1 MGSIEKIHEM
11 LVSKECSCTEL
22 TKSYLDEIEKADGEL
37 NAYVN
42 VTGEEALKT
51 AEAVDRKI
59 ASGEE
64 IGMLEG
70 VPMTLKDNISTK
82 GIETTCCSKILTG
95 YKPIYNATV
104 WETLAGENAVM
115 LGKTNMDEFAMGSS
129 CETSYFGGAMNP
141 FDSNYVSGGSSGGV
155 ASAVGANIAAYG
167 LGSDTGG
174 SIRQPASFCG
184 IVGLKPTYGAVSRY
198 GLIAYASSLDQIGP
212 ITKSVEDAAI
222 VFDAISKRDEKDS
235 TSKGFVGDT
244 YSKLN
249 NDIKG
254 MKIGIAKEYLEGVR
268 DDVKEA
274 VLKAADI
281 YKSMGAEIVYF
292 DLPEL
297 KFALPVYY
305 IIACAEASSNLGR
318 YDGIRFGY
326 KTDHYNGT
334 HDMVCRTRSEGFGEE
349 VKRRI
354 LLGTY
359 VLSAGYYDAYYKK
372 AQNLRGLIS
381 PFMGEKLRG
390 ENDYKFIAVEPASC
404 PSLTRGKF
412 AYDFCDTGM
421 ICPLAKMYTLGS
433 GFIPSAN
440 HAGGLRFH
448 GMSSTLSQLYHDG
461 LMEARAVEQTSV
473 FAAAEQFARVEGI
486 LPAPESS
493 HAIRVAI
500 DEALKC
506 KETGEEK
513 TILFGLTGTGY
524 FDMVAYQKYNDG
536 EMSDYIPTDADL
548 QQGFDGLPKV
558 DRFVKTVS
566 FF

>member
-1 MGSIEKIHEM
+1 MGTISKIHEM
-11 LVSKECSCTEL
+11 LVSKQCSCTEL
-22 TKSYLDEIEKADGEL
+22 TKSYLDEIEKSNGEL

-42 VTGEEALKT
+42 ITGKEALKT
-51 AEAVDRKI
+51 AEQVDKKI
-59 ASGEE
+59 SGGEE

-104 WETLAGENAVM
+104 WDELANQNAVM

-129 CETSYFGGAMNP
+129 CETSYFGGATNP
-141 FDSNYVSGGSSGGV
+141 FNTKHVSGGSSGGA

-212 ITKSVEDAAI
+212 ITKSVEDASI
-222 VFDAISKRDEKDS
+222 VFDAISKFDDRDS
-235 TSKGFVGDT
+235 TSQGNLGGET

-254 MKIGIAKEYLEGVR
+254 MKIGIAHEYLDGVR
-268 DDVKEA
+268 DDVKESI
-274 VLKAADI
+274 LKAAEV
-281 YKSMGAEIVYF
+281 YKSLGAEIVYF

-326 KTDHYNGT
+326 KTEHYNGT
-334 HDMVCRTRSEGFGEE
+334 HDMVCRTRSEGFGDE
-349 VKRRI
+349 VKKRI

-372 AQNLRGLIS
+372 AQNLRGTIVKAFDNAFEKCDVILAPTVPMTAFEMGHAVSDPIETYLTDICTVPVNIAGLPGVSVPCGFNANGMPIGMQLIGKRFDES
-381 PFMGEKLRG
+381 TIL
-390 ENDYKFIAVEPASC
+390 NAAYKYQQA
-404 PSLTRGKF
+404 
-412 AYDFCDTGM
+412 
-421 ICPLAKMYTLGS
+421 
-433 GFIPSAN
+433 
-440 HAGGLRFH
+440 
-448 GMSSTLSQLYHDG
+448 
-461 LMEARAVEQTSV
+461 
-473 FAAAEQFARVEGI
+473 
-486 LPAPESS
+486 APENFK
-493 HAIRVAI
+493 
-500 DEALKC
+500 DTKW
-506 KETGEEK
+506 G
-513 TILFGLTGTGY
+513 
-524 FDMVAYQKYNDG
+524 
-536 EMSDYIPTDADL
+536 
-548 QQGFDGLPKV
+548 
-558 DRFVKTVS
+558 VKL
-566 FF
+566 